1 MHLEF
6 HFGKAESVATTADPN
21 ATHVLAKV
29 YRGTLQG
36 AIPGLQFYHN
46 NIFFDLSYY
55 LLFSQLR
62 YTTRVPQKTV
72 AFGNVTRGFDQLG
85 WIAVFTTLGC
95 FAVTFQL
102 IFYVYKFK
110 IKDKSLYNNPGN
122 PVDFFLLTFTTF
134 VEPDKISW
142 FPTWSAGKL
151 ATLFWSVFALL
162 VVSFYTSNL
171 RTNLIAPN
179 LEPEINSH
187 EDVLNYGKIVHID
200 HILSFLL
207 QLTVSPAF
215 DEVLRRVKEQDK
227 WYYPVEAEL
236 LEAHVKK
243 AVLEDGDVY
252 LATAENILYTYLLQD
267 TLGFPHLR
275 ISDDSLVNF
284 YMCLRLTKFSPY
296 TSDINKW
303 FNTYHELG
311 LYKMFLNKPIPIKA
325 LASYGS
331 TAQYESSDNLR
342 MSLEMLWTSIIL
354 LVAGYVIGGMIFVIE
369 IMMTNSSKRVDYFSH
384 RMYH

>member
-6 HFGKAESVATTADPN
+6 HFGKADTAATTADPN
-21 ATHVLAKV
+21 ATHPLAKE
-29 YRGTLQG
+29 YQG
-36 AIPGLQFYHN
+36 KFQGVVPGLQFYN
-46 NIFFDLSYY
+46 NSVFFDLSYY

-62 YTTRVPQKTV
+62 YVTRVPQKTV
-72 AFGNVTRGFDQLG
+72 AFGNVARGFDQLG
-85 WIAVFTTLGC
+85 WLAVFITLGC
-95 FAVTFQL
+95 FALTFEL
-102 IFYVYKFK
+102 IFYLYKFK

-134 VEPDKISW
+134 VEPDKINW
-142 FPTWSAGKL
+142 FPTWSVGKL
-151 ATLFWSVFALL
+151 MTLLWSVFALL

-187 EDVLNYGKIVHID
+187 EDVLKYDMTVHAD
-200 HILSFLL
+200 HLLSFLL

-215 DEVLRRVKEQDK
+215 DEILRRMKDQDK
-227 WYYPVEAEL
+227 WYHPIESQL

-243 AVLEDGDVY
+243 AVLEDGEVY
-252 LATAENILYTYLLQD
+252 LATAENILYSYLLQD

-296 TSDINKW
+296 TPDINKL
-303 FNTYHELG
+303 FIINHEFG
-311 LYKMFLNKPIPIKA
+311 LHKRFLNMPIPTKG
-325 LASYGS
+325 LPSTGS

-342 MSLEMLWTSIIL
+342 MTLEMLWTSVFL
-354 LVAGYVIGGMIFVIE
+354 LISGSVIGGIIFIIE
-369 IMMTNSSKRVDYFSH
+369 IMMARSWRKVDRFSQ
-384 RMYH
+384 RIS